1 MTNIPHLLTDK
12 DFRILQSAFDHC
24 KEYDISMT
32 LGDYSLS
39 VSVVP
44 APPVWE
50 QPMLIQVKQSRRCVD
65 ETKNCRSIEEV
76 RWYLHMKGEKL

>member
-1 MTNIPHLLTDK
+1 MKNIPKLLTDK
-12 DFRILQSAFDHC
+12 DYRILESAFHHC
-24 KEYDISMT
+24 KEYDIAMT

-50 QPMLIQVKQSRRCVD
+50 QPMLIQVKQSRQSVD
-65 ETKNCRSIEEV
+65 ETKNCRSIDEV
-76 RWYLHMKGEKL
+76 RWYLSG